1 MHRSASW
8 SRVADEYFMH
18 STSSPSAGKG
28 PSGLRV
34 SVSFD
39 QGGDL
44 PMYDPIAELAKKE
57 RSRVKFAENAV
68 HVIPFV
74 LLFCAFVLW
83 FFSNPDVYVRIKTD
97 PIAARI
103 EGLTLEGEIESDSDG
118 RSTLHHQAPQS
129 PNPQRTSRGSQWTKL
144 PTSNS
149 ANCTQMEGGGVT
161 TQAPS
166 RNWSSTHLPF
176 CSPWAGPIPVE
187 FFADQRLTVMN
198 PEYDYLFKL
207 LLIGDSG
214 VGKSCLLLRFA
225 DDSYLDSY
233 ISTIGVDFKIRTVD
247 QDGKTIKLQIWD
259 TAGQERF
266 RTITSS
272 YYRGAHGIIIVYDVT
287 DQESFNNVKQWLNE
301 IDRYASENVNKLLVG
316 NKADLTANKVVSYET
331 AKAFADEI
339 GIPFMETSA
348 KNATNVEQAFMAMA
362 AEIKN
367 RMASQPMN
375 NARPP
380 TVQIRGQPVNQ
391 KSGCCSS

>member
-1 MHRSASW
+1 MTVCVMRDSIFVVGTILSLLQFADFLKLYIDFFAASCCC
-8 SRVADEYFMH
+8 
-18 STSSPSAGKG
+18 
-28 PSGLRV
+28 
-34 SVSFD
+34 
-39 QGGDL
+39 
-44 PMYDPIAELAKKE
+44 IC
-57 RSRVKFAENAV
+57 
-68 HVIPFV
+68 
-74 LLFCAFVLW
+74 LLFKHCKIHIAVPVSDTDIIKCAIM
-83 FFSNPDVYVRIKTD
+83 FS
-97 PIAARI
+97 
-103 EGLTLEGEIESDSDG
+103 
-118 RSTLHHQAPQS
+118 
-129 PNPQRTSRGSQWTKL
+129 
-144 PTSNS
+144 
-149 ANCTQMEGGGVT
+149 
-161 TQAPS
+161 
-166 RNWSSTHLPF
+166 
-176 CSPWAGPIPVE
+176 CS
-187 FFADQRLTVMN
+187 
-198 PEYDYLFKL
+198 DYLFKL

-233 ISTIGVDFKIRTVD
+233 ISTIGVDFKIRTVE

-301 IDRYASENVNKLLVG
+301 IDRYASDNVNKLLVG
-316 NKADLTANKVVSYET
+316 NKSDLTANKVVSYET

-362 AEIKN
+362 ADIKN
-367 RMASQPMN
+367 RMASQPMS